1 MRRLR
6 FTRENKPKS
15 GHLRAAIW
23 LTLALLPLFIVF
35 VLFFWGIVFRARLGT
50 GRRTGSCH
58 RRFRIWQQ
66 RRASRYGFH

>member
-35 VLFFWGIVFRARLGT
+35 VLFFWVAPKIALV
-50 GRRTGSCH
+50 
-58 RRFRIWQQ
+58 
-66 RRASRYGFH
+66 SR